1 MISFWAIVGIL
12 ASILTNCGLASQVIR
27 GLRTKKLEDLSFWMV
42 SLLLVGMSLWLAY
55 GVHISDWAV
64 IGANIVGVALAL
76 ALIILKKA
84 YSIHGA

>member
-1 MISFWAIVGIL
+1 
-12 ASILTNCGLASQVIR
+12 
-27 GLRTKKLEDLSFWMV
+27 MV